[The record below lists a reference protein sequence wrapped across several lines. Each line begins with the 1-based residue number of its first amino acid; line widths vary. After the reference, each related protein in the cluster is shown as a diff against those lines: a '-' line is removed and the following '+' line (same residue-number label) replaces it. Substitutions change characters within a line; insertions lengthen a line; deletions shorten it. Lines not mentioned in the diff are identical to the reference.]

1 MSSNPRR
8 LRKPERLIV
17 SAEVATIAA
26 VDTLMKSGRHHRNRN
41 RSEFVRRAI
50 ERELARCPNDD
61 FHSP

>member
-17 SAEVATIAA
+17 SVEAATVAA
-26 VDTLMKSGRHHRNRN
+26 VDTLMKSGRHHQHRN

-50 ERELARCPNDD
+50 ERELARCQSDD